1 MTLLSFDHPENS
13 LDTPTRDASSTPV
26 APRAPRTLTL
36 LLVGRVIGDRRD
48 ALCRIRNL
56 SEGGL
61 RAEVRARFTLGES
74 VRIEFRNSDAVT
86 GVVRWTDRKAIG
98 VQFDAPVDVERL
110 LAESTTV
117 RRKGAPAPRAPRLP
131 TSCWADIRI
140 DGHPQRAS
148 LLDLSQGGAKLRTR
162 TPLEMGAILILSV
175 PGLEPM
181 RGVVRWVRG
190 DNAGIAFLEP
200 IAFAALAAWL
210 DDPATRYAAAVAW
223 GE

>member
-1 MTLLSFDHPENS
+1 MTLLSFEHPGNS
-13 LDTPTRDASSTPV
+13 AEPTSRDEPV
-26 APRAPRTLTL
+26 ALLAPRAPRTLTL
-36 LLVGRVIGDRRD
+36 LLVGRIIGDKRD

-61 RAEVRARFTLGES
+61 RAEVRARFMIGER
-74 VRIEFRNSDAVT
+74 VRIEFRNSDAVA

-98 VQFDAPVDVERL
+98 VQFDAAVDVERL
-110 LAESTTV
+110 LAESSTV

-162 TPLEMGAILILSV
+162 TALEIGTMLTLSV

-181 RGVVRWVRG
+181 RAVVRWVRG
-190 DNAGIAFLEP
+190 ENAGIAFFEP
-200 IAFAALAAWL
+200 IAFATLAAWL
-210 DDPATRYAAAVAW
+210 DDPATRYAAV
-223 GE
+223 